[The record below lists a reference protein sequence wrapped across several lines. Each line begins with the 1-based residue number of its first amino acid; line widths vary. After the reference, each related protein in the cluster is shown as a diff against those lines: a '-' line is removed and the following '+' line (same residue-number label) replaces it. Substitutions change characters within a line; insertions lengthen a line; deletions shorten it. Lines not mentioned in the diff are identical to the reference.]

1 MNKHVEIAQM
11 YEDLKQYF
19 NNNLGLLK
27 KGNVLAHDQI
37 GLDFIHEM
45 DNFYKFCMLPE
56 LADKVI
62 VGVGGAFSAGKSSFL
77 NGILGR
83 KVLSVEIDPTTS
95 IPTYLIHGEQQKIK
109 AVLKD
114 SQQVDLSLEQ
124 FKNLTHHVEQD
135 LHELAENIDL
145 ILLNQPE
152 HKWGNLALLDTPG
165 YSNHDDIEQGLCD
178 AHIAKVQ
185 LNDAQY
191 LIWLVSADQGVIS
204 QSDIEFLKTIRS
216 DIPKLVVM
224 SRADKKSPEDLTDIK
239 KLTQSTLAQH
249 QIEAVDVLVLSARQ
263 PEKFDR
269 QLLDGYLT
277 QWSFKRQESCIIE
290 NFNQYFDAMKKH
302 LKTEEGE
309 IEIEQFQRKLFEKIY
324 QLAVYANIDLEAQWQ
339 KYLAVQAKIEQDRQD
354 RQDQLIVYQAEL
366 EREVLKIEEKK
377 RLQQVKLE
385 KEREILKAQDLLAK
399 AEQLKQQVQ
408 KAERLSLEQI
418 LEDAQ
423 DEISRPSAGIYV
435 IDDVYSIRKK
445 TEKAIKSYAYE
456 GPGEYGK
463 YNDDPLVLVDTTTLF
478 KNAENGLYLT
488 YLELYCKDMLSKRF
502 VIRLSDIRS
511 IRFDNSDSK
520 LSINGTEVLYVP
532 QDNLKAPMANLVKA
546 LKTYI
551 EQ

>member
-1 MNKHVEIAQM
+1 M
-11 YEDLKQYF
+11 
-19 NNNLGLLK
+19 K

-45 DNFYKFCMLPE
+45 ENFYKFCMLPE
-56 LADKVI
+56 IADKVI

-83 KVLSVEIDPTTS
+83 KVLSVAIDPTTS
-95 IPTYLIHGEQQKIK
+95 IPTYLIHGEQQKIA
-109 AVLKD
+109 AVLKN
-114 SQQVDLSLEQ
+114 SQQLDLSLEQ
-124 FKNLTHHVEQD
+124 FKNLTHHAEQE
-135 LHELAENIDL
+135 LHELAVNIDL
-145 ILLNQPE
+145 ILLTQPE
-152 HKWGNLALLDTPG
+152 QRWPNLAFLDTPG
-165 YSNHDDIEQGLCD
+165 YSNHEDIEQGLCD

-185 LNDAQY
+185 LNDVQC

-204 QSDIEFLKTIRS
+204 QSDIDFLKTIRS
-216 DIPKLVVM
+216 DIPKLIVM
-224 SRADKKSPEDLTDIK
+224 SRADKKSPEGLTEIK
-239 KLTQSTLAQH
+239 KLTQYTLAQH
-249 QIEAVDVLVLSARQ
+249 QIKAIDVLVLSARQ

-269 QLLDGYLT
+269 KLLDGYLT
-277 QWSFKRQESCIIE
+277 QWSSKSQESRIIE

-302 LKTEEGE
+302 LANKEGE

-354 RQDQLIVYQAEL
+354 KLIAYQAEL
-366 EREVLKIEEKK
+366 EREALKIEEEK

-385 KEREILKAQDLLAK
+385 KEREMLKNQDLIAR

-408 KAERLSLEQI
+408 KTERRSLEQI

-423 DEISRPSAGIYV
+423 EEISRPSAGIYV

-456 GPGEYGK
+456 GDGEYGK

-488 YLELYCKDMLSKRF
+488 YSELYCKDMLSKRF
-502 VIRLSDIRS
+502 VIRLSEIRS
-511 IRFDNSDSK
+511 IRFDKSDSK
-520 LSINGTEVLYVP
+520 LSINGKEVLYVP
-532 QDNLKAPMANLVKA
+532 QDNLKTPMVNLANA

>member
-1 MNKHVEIAQM
+1 MNKHIEITQM
-11 YEDLKQYF
+11 YKDLKQYF

-45 DNFYKFCMLPE
+45 ENFYKFCMLPE
-56 LADKVI
+56 IADKVI

-83 KVLSVEIDPTTS
+83 KVLSVAIDPTTS
-95 IPTYLIHGEQQKIK
+95 IPTYLIHGEQQKIA
-109 AVLKD
+109 AVLKN
-114 SQQVDLSLEQ
+114 SQQLDLSLEQ
-124 FKNLTHHVEQD
+124 FKNLTHHAEQE
-135 LHELAENIDL
+135 LHELAVNIDL
-145 ILLNQPE
+145 ILLTQPE
-152 HKWGNLALLDTPG
+152 QRWPNLAFLDTPG
-165 YSNHDDIEQGLCD
+165 YSNHEDIEQGLCD

-185 LNDAQY
+185 LNDVQC

-204 QSDIEFLKTIRS
+204 QSDIDFLKTIRS
-216 DIPKLVVM
+216 DIPKLIVM
-224 SRADKKSPEDLTDIK
+224 SRADKKSPEDLTEIK
-239 KLTQSTLAQH
+239 KLTQYTLAQH
-249 QIEAVDVLVLSARQ
+249 QIEAIDVLVLSARQ

-269 QLLDGYLT
+269 KLLDGYLT
-277 QWSFKRQESCIIE
+277 QWSSKSQESRIIE

-302 LKTEEGE
+302 LANKEGE

-354 RQDQLIVYQAEL
+354 KLIAYQAEL
-366 EREVLKIEEKK
+366 EREALKIEEEK

-385 KEREILKAQDLLAK
+385 KEREMLKNQDLIAR

-408 KAERLSLEQI
+408 KTERRSLEQI

-423 DEISRPSAGIYV
+423 EEISRPSAGIYV

-456 GPGEYGK
+456 GDGEYGK

-488 YLELYCKDMLSKRF
+488 YSELYCKDMLSKRF
-502 VIRLSDIRS
+502 VIRLSEIRS
-511 IRFDNSDSK
+511 IRFDKSDSK
-520 LSINGTEVLYVP
+520 LSINGKEVLYVP
-532 QDNLKAPMANLVKA
+532 QDNLKTPMVNLANA

-551 EQ
+551 E